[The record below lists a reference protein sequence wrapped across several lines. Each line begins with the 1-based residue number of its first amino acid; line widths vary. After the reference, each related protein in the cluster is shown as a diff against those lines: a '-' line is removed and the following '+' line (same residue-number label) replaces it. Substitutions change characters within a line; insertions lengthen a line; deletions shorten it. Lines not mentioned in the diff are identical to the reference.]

1 MNFEDIVSEELSL
14 DLDAMKSEVKKILG
28 QIADKDEEIADRDK
42 TIKDLQAR
50 LAGANVPKKPAFK
63 SGVGTTRTIGGAN
76 NSANTP
82 QEKGI

>member
-14 DLDAMKSEVKKILG
+14 DLDAIKAGVKKI
-28 QIADKDEEIADRDK
+28 QKEIEERNN

-50 LAGANVPKKPAFK
+50 LANVPKNPAFK

-76 NSANTP
+76 KSANPP

>member
-50 LAGANVPKKPAFK
+50 LANVPKKPAFK

-76 NSANTP
+76 KSANPP